1 MQETYEY
8 YKEDKIDFCLSMRL
22 HSMILSQVY
31 GINFIGLKYSK
42 K

>member
-1 MQETYEY
+1 
-8 YKEDKIDFCLSMRL
+8 MRL

-42 K
+42 KWDLM